1 MKMYVILF
9 CLIKRILIIYGKE
22 LVNMNKWQLFS
33 ILKGFKEID
42 QEEINMISKMN
53 ENDIKDGVTE
63 YIIWK
68 NKNHVTD
75 DREGVL

>member
-1 MKMYVILF
+1 
-9 CLIKRILIIYGKE
+9 
-22 LVNMNKWQLFS
+22 MNKWQLFS